1 VKDFRQHAQDNLR
14 ELAANPYPGRGIV
27 MGLSEDGRS
36 LVQLYWIMGRSENS
50 RNRIFVVDGNVLR
63 TEPLHRD
70 KVADPA
76 LIIYTAMREQS
87 GLHIVTNG
95 DQTDT
100 VADTVAAGGSYIDA
114 LRTRQH
120 EPDAPNWTPRIAGGL
135 EARRSLQRAW
145 LAIIKADPTAPNRS
159 LRIFYEYTEFPA
171 GYGVCITTYRGD
183 GDPLPSFM
191 GEPYV
196 VPLAGPVQGLLQ
208 GYWGRLSPENR
219 IALALKSIDLGS
231 GASSIAVLNRF
242 SA

>member
-1 VKDFRQHAQDNLR
+1 MKDYRQRAQHNLG
-14 ELAANPYPGRGIV
+14 ELAANAYPGRGIV

-50 RNRIFVVDGNVLR
+50 RNRIFVVDGTVLR

-76 LIIYTAMREQS
+76 LIIYAAMREQG

-100 VADTVAAGGSYIDA
+100 VAETVAAGGSYIDA

-135 EARRSLQRAW
+135 EARRALQRAW
-145 LAIIKADPTAPNRS
+145 LAIVKADPTAPNRS
-159 LRIFYEYTEFPA
+159 LRAYYEYTDFPA

-183 GDPLPSFM
+183 GNPLPSFS
-191 GEPYV
+191 GEPYL
-196 VPLAGPVQGLLQ
+196 VPLDGRVQGLRES
-208 GYWGRLSPENR
+208 YWARLNADNR
-219 IALALKSIDLGS
+219 IALAQKTIDLGS
-231 GASSIAVLNRF
+231 GTVSIAVLNRY